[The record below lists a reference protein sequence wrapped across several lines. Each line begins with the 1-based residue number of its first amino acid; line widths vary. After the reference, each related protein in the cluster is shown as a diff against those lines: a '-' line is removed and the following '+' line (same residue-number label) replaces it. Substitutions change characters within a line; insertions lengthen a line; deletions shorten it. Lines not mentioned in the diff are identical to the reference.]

1 MKNVIYDLSMLFIKI
16 FVFFLISIL
25 LSDTYILNTEY
36 TKIKLFRFSGS
47 PYQVAYQRVR
57 INDDEITKLKG
68 ISNIF
73 FKDIGG
79 KALELAFY
87 FQLTK
92 IREKSPS
99 MISEWQGMADAAEIS
114 FEDVALSRIGTKII
128 QSLAG
133 MEVGNDFSSNTS
145 DKGCSIFA
153 MTESEKGPILVN
165 TGDVHS
171 YPQNPKVYEIEE
183 EYGSNQYRVIRCK
196 GAGVNEM
203 GLAAGGANAH
213 YVGKDPFP
221 DGPAADLSK
230 EVLRYCPDV
239 DSAVSFIRNYQIS
252 GDGYHFVLVDTSG
265 KAAAVEKGPE
275 GLLNIR
281 RADSTGYVFATN
293 VSPDSLLRAQCTSNQ
308 DYILNSD
315 NRYNNLQS
323 IFSDSGFHF
332 TFSSAEN
339 IAFNHDS
346 IGAICQHGDVYPGQ
360 WYTTRTR
367 LMLPKEKKILLAA
380 KTSPDQLTWRPCEC
394 GWVEDNISTSATSL
408 DQKILAIP
416 VYYMLEQNFPNPF
429 NSQTTISYELKKS
442 TQIELT
448 VFNQLGQLIKVLSH
462 GFQTSG
468 LHSVKWDGK
477 NEIGNDVGSGVYYYR
492 LKTDDYVL
500 VKRMTVNK

>member
-1 MKNVIYDLSMLFIKI
+1 MKNKILKSHMIVIKI
-16 FVFFLISIL
+16 FTFFLIGIL
-25 LSDTYILNTEY
+25 LSDTYLSDTEY
-36 TKIKLFRFSGS
+36 NNMKLFRFSGS
-47 PYQVAYQRVR
+47 PYQVAYQRVKK
-57 INDDEITKLKG
+57 NDDDVKKLKG

-79 KALELAFY
+79 AALKLAFY

-99 MISEWQGMADAAEIS
+99 MISEWQGVADAAEIPL
-114 FEDVALSRIGTKII
+114 EDVALSRIGTKII
-128 QSLAG
+128 RIFAG

-171 YPQNPKVYEIEE
+171 YPQNPKVYVIEE

-213 YVGKDPFP
+213 YVGRDPFP

-281 RADSTGYVFATN
+281 WADSTGYVFATN

-308 DYILNSD
+308 DYVLNSD
-315 NRYNNLQS
+315 NRYNNLQN

-332 TFSSAEN
+332 TFSSAEE

-367 LMLPKEKKILLAA
+367 LMLPKERKILLAA

-394 GWVEDNISTSATSL
+394 GWIEDSISTSSTSL

-416 VYYMLEQNFPNPF
+416 MYYILEQNFPNPF
-429 NSQTTISYELKKS
+429 NSQTNISYELKRS

-448 VFNQLGQLIKVLSH
+448 VFNQLGQLIKVLSS

-468 LHSVKWDGK
+468 FYSVRWDGK
-477 NEIGNDVGSGVYYYR
+477 NEVGNDVASGIYYYR

>member
-1 MKNVIYDLSMLFIKI
+1 MKNEILKSHMIIIKI
-16 FVFFLISIL
+16 FAVFLISIL
-25 LSDTYILNTEY
+25 LSDASMSKIEY
-36 TKIKLFRFSGS
+36 NKVKLFRFSGS
-47 PYQVAYQRVR
+47 PYQVAYQRVKM
-57 INDDEITKLKG
+57 NNEISKLKG

-73 FKDIGG
+73 FNDIRGE
-79 KALELAFY
+79 ALKLAFHY
-87 FQLTK
+87 QLTK

-99 MISEWQGMADAAEIS
+99 MISEWEGMADAAEIP

-128 QSLAG
+128 RSLAG

-165 TGDVHS
+165 TGDVQS

-213 YVGKDPFP
+213 YVGRDPYP
-221 DGPAADLSK
+221 DGPAVDLSK

-239 DSAVSFIRNYQIS
+239 DSAVKYIGNYQIS
-252 GDGYHFVLVDTSG
+252 DDGYHFVLVDTSG

-281 RADSTGYVFATN
+281 WVDSTGYVFATN
-293 VSPDSLLRAQCTSNQ
+293 VSPDSLLRTRCTSDQ
-308 DYILNSD
+308 EYIINSD
-315 NRYNNLQS
+315 NRYANLHRL
-323 IFSDSGFHF
+323 FSNSSFNF
-332 TFSSAEN
+332 TFSSAED

-346 IGAICQHGDVYPGQ
+346 LGAICQHGDVYPGQ

-394 GWVEDNISTSATSL
+394 GWIEDSISTSSTSL
-408 DQKILAIP
+408 DQKILTIP
-416 VYYMLEQNFPNPF
+416 VYYILEQNFPNPF
-429 NSQTTISYELKKS
+429 NSQTTISYKLKRS
-442 TQIELT
+442 TQIELK

-468 LHSVKWDGK
+468 LYSVMWDGK
-477 NEIGNDVGSGVYYYR
+477 NETGNDVGSGIYYYR

-500 VKRMTVNK
+500 VKRMTLNK